1 MGPAPGDRIVVGIS
15 PWLPWPLGACRWWT
29 EPVRAERLAALRI
42 GLAAVL
48 LVDLFT
54 TYLPGLHVF
63 FGQGS
68 LGQPSFFEHWF
79 KGPRWQWSLL
89 HGVEDPLAIR
99 VAMVFWVVATVF
111 MLLGFWTRLSV
122 VLVWVLSVSFENVNP
137 YSDNAG
143 DQVRNIALFY
153 LMLCPC
159 GAAWSLDNLWA
170 RWLGRHDS
178 WLSRFLGR
186 PPGPVYVSPWALRLL
201 LIQMAYIYCFNGI
214 YKAFGEEWRRGNSL
228 YYVLNDLTLARWS
241 YAQFPIPVPLTRLL
255 TKTVMFWEITFP
267 LWLLLP
273 WVVAGL
279 WRIRSLR
286 SRFTAAL
293 IRFLRRLRVLI
304 LLFGV
309 AFHLGI
315 FLMLEIGGFGPYM
328 ICLYLPIVPWERWI
342 GRRKK

>member
-1 MGPAPGDRIVVGIS
+1 
-15 PWLPWPLGACRWWT
+15 
-29 EPVRAERLAALRI
+29 
-42 GLAAVL
+42 
-48 LVDLFT
+48 
-54 TYLPGLHVF
+54 
-63 FGQGS
+63 
-68 LGQPSFFEHWF
+68 
-79 KGPRWQWSLL
+79 
-89 HGVEDPLAIR
+89 
-99 VAMVFWVVATVF
+99 
-111 MLLGFWTRLSV
+111 
-122 VLVWVLSVSFENVNP
+122 NVNP
-137 YSDNAG
+137 YCDNAG

-159 GAAWSLDNLWA
+159 GAAWSLDSLWA
-170 RWLGRHDS
+170 RWLGRHDF

-241 YAQFPIPVPLTRLL
+241 YARFPIPVALTRLM

-286 SRFTAAL
+286 S
-293 IRFLRRLRVLI
+293 
-304 LLFGV
+304 
-309 AFHLGI
+309 
-315 FLMLEIGGFGPYM
+315 
-328 ICLYLPIVPWERWI
+328 
-342 GRRKK
+342 